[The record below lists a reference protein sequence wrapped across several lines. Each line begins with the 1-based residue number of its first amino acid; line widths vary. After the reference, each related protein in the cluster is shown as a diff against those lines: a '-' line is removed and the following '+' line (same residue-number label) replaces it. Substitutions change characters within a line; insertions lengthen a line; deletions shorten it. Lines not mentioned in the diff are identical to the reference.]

1 MSDDH
6 HRDEDLRG
14 RVGEP
19 GDSALT
25 LTCVALVVGDVI
37 GEETTCDQPT
47 ARTFSIDLEPLTVVV
62 GLCADHAELVENAI
76 ARHTGDAA

>member
-6 HRDEDLRG
+6 HRDEDL
-14 RVGEP
+14 P
-19 GDSALT
+19 P
-25 LTCVALVVGDVI
+25 TCVALVVGDVI
-37 GEETTCDQPT
+37 DEETTCDQPA

-76 ARHTGDAA
+76 ERHTGDAA